1 MDEAEDGDEDRGRER
16 RSRLDSGG
24 LSDPSRTRY
33 FTPGGGAAPS
43 QTPNSSASGPNE
55 LRASRDT
62 DRAPV
67 SLCQGDACGFGFG
80 FSFTSND
87 DDTRTSAT
95 SVDVEQVDEGEE
107 EEEEEDVG
115 MRRAVNGDCRKDT
128 SSPSLLSKQ
137 EKQTGGSVTPEER
150 SAGSACPSATM
161 DGSNTPVGT
170 GAPETEKKDSRVA
183 FSDPNPAQPAA
194 LSKAEDGQ
202 MTAEDGEARDSQTY
216 MQRQFSSMLQPGV
229 NKFSLR
235 MFGSQKAVEKEQERV
250 KSAGNWIIHP
260 YSDFRYCEHTD
271 LECMHV
277 YLQKKNLVT
286 LVMCICSL

>member
-16 RSRLDSGG
+16 RLRLDGA
-24 LSDPSRTRY
+24 LIADPFRTSCL
-33 FTPGGGAAPS
+33 TPAGGAVTS
-43 QTPNSSASGPNE
+43 QTSYSSAGGPNE

-62 DRAPV
+62 ERAPV
-67 SLCQGDACGFGFG
+67 SLCQGDARGFG
-80 FSFTSND
+80 FSCTSND

-95 SVDVEQVDEGEE
+95 SVDVGQEDGGEKEEE

-115 MRRAVNGDCRKDT
+115 MRRAVNGDCRRDT

-137 EKQTGGSVTPEER
+137 EKQTGGSVTPENR
-150 SAGSACPSATM
+150 RAASACPFTTM
-161 DGSNTPVGT
+161 DASITPVAT
-170 GAPETEKKDSRVA
+170 GAAEPEKRDSRVA
-183 FSDPNPAQPAA
+183 FSSPNPAQPVA
-194 LSKAEDGQ
+194 LSKAEDGL
-202 MTAEDGEARDSQTY
+202 MAAEDGEARDNQTY

-260 YSDFRYCEHTD
+260 YSDFRYFERACIYI
-271 LECMHV
+271 MYV
-277 YLQKKNLVT
+277 Y
-286 LVMCICSL
+286 

>member
-16 RSRLDSGG
+16 RPRLDTGG
-24 LSDPSRTRY
+24 LADPSRSRCL
-33 FTPGGGAAPS
+33 TPGWGAAPS
-43 QTPNSSASGPNE
+43 QTSNSSSAGGGPNE

-80 FSFTSND
+80 FNFTSND

-95 SVDVEQVDEGEE
+95 SVDVEQEDGGEE
-107 EEEEEDVG
+107 EEEEEVEEEEDVG
-115 MRRAVNGDCRKDT
+115 MRRAVNGDCRRDT

-137 EKQTGGSVTPEER
+137 EKQTGGSVTPEDR
-150 SAGSACPSATM
+150 RAGSACPSATM
-161 DGSNTPVGT
+161 DGSITPAGT
-170 GAPETEKKDSRVA
+170 GTSETEKKDSRVA
-183 FSDPNPAQPAA
+183 FSSSNPAQPAT
-194 LSKAEDGQ
+194 LSKTEDGQ
-202 MTAEDGEARDSQTY
+202 MTAEDGEVRDSQTY

-260 YSDFRYCEHTD
+260 YSDFR
-271 LECMHV
+271 
-277 YLQKKNLVT
+277 
-286 LVMCICSL
+286 

>member
-1 MDEAEDGDEDRGRER
+1 MDDAEEGDEDRGRER
-16 RSRLDSGG
+16 LPRLDNEGLAEPSRSRCL
-24 LSDPSRTRY
+24 
-33 FTPGGGAAPS
+33 TPGGGAAPS
-43 QTPNSSASGPNE
+43 QTSNSSGSSSSGGGGPNE
-55 LRASRDT
+55 LRASRET

-95 SVDVEQVDEGEE
+95 SVDVEQEDGGEE
-107 EEEEEDVG
+107 EEEEVVEEEDVG
-115 MRRAVNGDCRKDT
+115 MKRAVNGDCRRDT
-128 SSPSLLSKQ
+128 SSPLLLSKQ

-150 SAGSACPSATM
+150 RAGSACPSSTM
-161 DGSNTPVGT
+161 DGSITPAGT
-170 GAPETEKKDSRVA
+170 GAAEPEKRDSRVA
-183 FSDPNPAQPAA
+183 FSSANAAQPPA

-260 YSDFRYCEHTD
+260 YSDFRYFERDQHAC
-271 LECMHV
+271 LHV
-277 YLQKKNLVT
+277 
-286 LVMCICSL
+286 

>member
-1 MDEAEDGDEDRGRER
+1 MDEAEEGDEDRGRER
-16 RSRLDSGG
+16 LPKLDSGV
-24 LSDPSRTRY
+24 LADPSRSRCL
-33 FTPGGGAAPS
+33 TPGGGTAPS
-43 QTPNSSASGPNE
+43 QTFNSGGGPNE
-55 LRASRDT
+55 LRASRET

-95 SVDVEQVDEGEE
+95 SVDVEQEDGGEE

-115 MRRAVNGDCRKDT
+115 IRRAVNGDCRRDM

-150 SAGSACPSATM
+150 RAVSACPSASM
-161 DGSNTPVGT
+161 DGSITPVGT
-170 GAPETEKKDSRVA
+170 GAAETEKKDLRVA
-183 FSDPNPAQPAA
+183 FSSSNPGQTAA

-202 MTAEDGEARDSQTY
+202 MTTEDGEVRDSQTY

-260 YSDFRYCEHTD
+260 YSDFRYFEREYHACVFTKK
-271 LECMHV
+271 
-277 YLQKKNLVT
+277 LQHNFKIT
-286 LVMCICSL
+286 L